1 MGDRNSVRQLKT
13 KIAHYIKKTP
23 VFRDHSCRVAEN
35 TLSCA
40 ICEIYNQI
48 NTYPLAALS
57 VLRHFNFIE
66 EGYLPE
72 ESDLFDLLGPDKVN
86 RMIEEEQRRMF
97 GTVKVRCRSCSHEFL
112 LFNTYQH
119 NLLRS
124 EGTTFYFKCTKCQN
138 DNEVD
143 IYKEEDRIKLTKR
156 SKYKIRN
163 TRHTARTAVTAQPFL
178 FTPAERIEQD
188 VELPELPEQETEAFW
203 NEPQNIPE
211 AADTRIEPPV
221 ARVQARENT
230 ETITFHNQTNPT
242 LNPNFGDDTGEGT
255 T

>member
-1 MGDRNSVRQLKT
+1 MGDRNSVRKLKT
-13 KIAHYIKKTP
+13 IIANYIKKTP
-23 VFRDHSCRVAEN
+23 VFRDHSCRASEN

-40 ICEIYNQI
+40 ICEIHNQI
-48 NTYPLAALS
+48 NAYPLAALS

-97 GTVKVRCRSCSHEFL
+97 GTIKVRCRNCSHEFL
-112 LFNTYQH
+112 LFNTYRH

-138 DNEVD
+138 DNEVA
-143 IYKEEDRIKLTKR
+143 IYKEEDRRKLNKR

-163 TRHTARTAVTAQPFL
+163 PRRTSRMIMDEPFTRTEPEA
-178 FTPAERIEQD
+178 
-188 VELPELPEQETEAFW
+188 ELPEAALPEDFW
-203 NEPQNIPE
+203 NAVDDE
-211 AADTRIEPPV
+211 AADTQIDPPV
-221 ARVQARENT
+221 ARVQARINAES
-230 ETITFHNQTNPT
+230 ITFHNQTNIT
-242 LNPNFGDDTGEGT
+242 LTPNLGDDTGEGT